1 MRFTFDLGVN
11 EEAEQIGQRD
21 RCGGSAR
28 ANSDLLVQGQARK
41 HGQDDVGRA
50 LRLQGLA
57 HPTFLLTP
65 RFKAQRPF
73 EWPLCG
79 KRDWQLLAESCPTT
93 H

>member
-11 EEAEQIGQRD
+11 EVAEQIRQRG
-21 RCGGSAR
+21 RCSGSAR
-28 ANSDLLVQGQARK
+28 ARSDLLVQGQAREQR
-41 HGQDDVGRA
+41 QDHVGCA